1 MLKIF
6 EDLGYKKQVCKT
18 CGQEFYSQVDR
29 DTCGDAPCDEY
40 GFIGNPATDKP
51 YDLYEIQETFR
62 NFLESEGHEPISRYP
77 ILAKR
82 WRDDVFLV
90 GASIF
95 CFQPWVTS
103 GLVEPPAN
111 PLEVEQPSIRLNDVD
126 NVGRTGR
133 HMTCF
138 TMGSHT
144 VINKP
149 DNFIY
154 WEDETIRLCHEFF
167 KSIGI
172 NTEEITFIKSWWKG
186 GGNEGPCYEV
196 CCRGVELATLVFMQY
211 KTLENGDKE
220 EIPIKVVDTGYGLER
235 IAWIS
240 QGTPTAYDACFAP
253 VVDKLKE
260 ITGVEVNED
269 ILARNAEIAGMM
281 DIEDIG
287 DIRDLRQ
294 QVADSLNISLEEYLK
309 NAEPMEAIYIIADH
323 TRCLAFMLADGI
335 IPSNVK
341 EGYLA
346 RLVLR
351 RTIRFMKELDMKE
364 SLSDVMEIQLD
375 FLRKFY
381 PEIDESQEHIMNIIN
396 LEEERYAK
404 TIEKGKKTVKR
415 TIKRLKKEG
424 KTSMPLET
432 LIDLYDAQGMPP
444 ETVEELASGDKD
456 FEVNVPDNFFT
467 IVADSHAEDTK
478 AKKEAFELD
487 CEPTELDFYKDI
499 YQKES
504 DGKIIDVVEKED
516 SVNII
521 LDRTIFYPE
530 GGGQPSD
537 VGIISI
543 EGKIYEVIYAEKLDN
558 VVLHRMAIPGYAKDL
573 SDDEKAE
580 LRAKLLSELKGFI
593 GNEVHMA
600 INWNRRITLARHH
613 TGTHLVIAAARK
625 VLGQHIWQAGAQ
637 KGLERSR
644 IDLSHYKRI
653 SQEELN
659 EIEKLANEYVM
670 MNIDLDINWLTRDEA
685 EKKYGLILYQ
695 GGVVPGSQIRVV
707 KIPGIDVQACA
718 GTHLDRTGEVGP
730 IKINKTERVQDG
742 VERIDFS
749 AGLAAIDSIQNDKEI
764 LRESAG
770 IFSVT
775 NEQLPKTCDR
785 FFSEWKAQ
793 KNEIKKLQKEIANL
807 KVSSLA
813 DNAFELGDL
822 KVLKELMDA
831 DIKELQKKA
840 TDFTDSGKVDLVFI
854 GNNDGKIVGS
864 ASQKAI
870 DSGVQVNAII
880 KEAASVLGGGGGGR
894 PTLAQGAGPNADK
907 MAEALDLAVELL
919 DN

>member
-6 EDLGYKKQVCKT
+6 EELGYKKQFCKE
-18 CGQEFYSQVDR
+18 CGHEFYAQVDS

-40 GFIGNPATDKP
+40 EFIGNPATDKA
-51 YDLYEIQETFR
+51 YDLYEIQKTFR
-62 NFLESEGHEPISRYP
+62 EFLEAEGHEAISRYP

-90 GASIF
+90 GASKF

-149 DNFIY
+149 DAMIY

-172 NTEEITFIKSWWKG
+172 DTKEIRFIKSWWSG

-196 CCRGVELATLVFMQY
+196 CVRGVELATLVFMQY
-211 KTLENGDKE
+211 KTLENGEKE

-253 VVDKLKE
+253 VVNKLKE
-260 ITGVEVNED
+260 ITNVQVNEE
-269 ILARNAEIAGMM
+269 ILARNAQIAGMM
-281 DIEDIG
+281 DIEDVG
-287 DIRDLRQ
+287 DIRELRQ
-294 QVADSLNISLEEYLK
+294 QVADSLGISLDEYLA

-351 RTIRFMKELDMKE
+351 RTIRFMKELNMKE
-364 SLSDVMEIQLD
+364 SLSEVMEIQLD
-375 FLRKFY
+375 FLTKFY
-381 PEIDESQEHIMNIIN
+381 PEIADAQDHIMNIIN

-424 KTSMPLET
+424 KTEMPLET

-444 ETVEELASGDKD
+444 ETVEEMASGDKD
-456 FEVNVPDNFFT
+456 FEVNIPDNFFT
-467 IVADSHAEDTK
+467 IVADMHESDTK
-478 AKKEAFELD
+478 AKKETFELD
-487 CEPTELDFYKDI
+487 LPETDLLFYKDF
-499 YQKES
+499 YQKEA
-504 DGKIIDVVEKED
+504 DALILDVVEKD
-516 SVNII
+516 GAINVI
-521 LDRTIFYPE
+521 LDQTVFYPE

-537 VGIISI
+537 EGIISI
-543 EGKIYEVIYAEKLDN
+543 DGEIYEIEYASKIN
-558 VVLHRMAIPGYAKDL
+558 NIVLHQLAL
-573 SDDEKAE
+573 EEDEKE
-580 LRAKLLSELKGFI
+580 DVLESLREAVGKKTH
-593 GNEVHMA
+593 VA

-613 TGTHLVIAAARK
+613 TGTHIVIAAARK
-625 VLGQHIWQAGAQ
+625 VLGQHIWQAGSQ
-637 KGLERSR
+637 NGLERAR

-653 SQEELN
+653 SQDEID
-659 EIEKLANEYVM
+659 EIEKLANEIVM
-670 MNIDLDINWLTRDEA
+670 QNIDLEIRWLTRDEA
-685 EKKYGLILYQ
+685 EKKYGFRLYQ

-718 GTHLDRTGEVGP
+718 GTHLSRTGEVGP

-749 AGLAAIDSIQNDKEI
+749 SGLAAIDAIQENNLI
-764 LRESAG
+764 LRESSDV
-770 IFSVT
+770 FSVT
-775 NEQLPKTCDR
+775 NDQLPKTCER

-793 KNEIKKLQKEIANL
+793 KNEIEKLQKEIAEL
-807 KVSSLA
+807 KVSGLS
-813 DNAFELGDL
+813 DNIFEINGL
-822 KVLKELMDA
+822 KILKEILA
-831 DIKELQKKA
+831 SDIKELVKIA
-840 TDFTDSGKVDLVFI
+840 TDFSDKGEADIVI
-854 GNNDGKIVGS
+854 MGNNDGKVVVT
-864 ASQKAI
+864 ASSKAI
-870 DSGVQVNAII
+870 DAGYKAGDIVKV
-880 KEAASVLGGGGGGR
+880 AAGVLGGGGGGR
-894 PTLAQGAGPNADK
+894 PTLAQGAGKNADK
-907 MAEALDLAVELL
+907 MSEALDKAIDLL
-919 DN
+919 NE

>member
-6 EDLGYKKQVCKT
+6 EELGYKKQICKE
-18 CGQEFYSQVDR
+18 CGHEFYAQVEC

-40 GFIGNPATDKP
+40 EFIGNPATDKP
-51 YDLYEIQETFR
+51 YDLYEIQKTFR
-62 NFLESEGHEPISRYP
+62 EFLESEGHEAIPRYP

-103 GLVEPPAN
+103 GIVEPPAN

-149 DNFIY
+149 NEMIY

-172 NTEEITFIKSWWKG
+172 DTKEIRFIKSWWSG

-196 CCRGVELATLVFMQY
+196 CVRGVELATLVFMQY
-211 KTLENGDKE
+211 KTLENGERE

-253 VVDKLKE
+253 VVNKLKE
-260 ITGVEVNED
+260 ITNVQVNEE
-269 ILARNAEIAGMM
+269 ILARNAQIAGMM
-281 DIEDIG
+281 DIEDVG
-287 DIRDLRQ
+287 DIRELRQ
-294 QVADSLNISLEEYLK
+294 QVADSLGISLDEYLS

-364 SLSDVMEIQLD
+364 SLSEVMEIQLD
-375 FLRKFY
+375 FLTKFY
-381 PEIDESQEHIMNIIN
+381 PEIADAQDHIMNIIN

-415 TIKRLKKEG
+415 TIKKLKKEG
-424 KTSMPLET
+424 KTEMPLET

-444 ETVEELASGDKD
+444 ETVEEMASGDAD
-456 FEVNVPDNFFT
+456 FEVNIPDNFFT
-467 IVADSHAEDTK
+467 IVADMHESDVK
-478 AKKEAFELD
+478 AKKETFELD
-487 CEPTELDFYKDI
+487 LDETDLLFYKDF
-499 YQKES
+499 YQKEA
-504 DGKIIDVVEKED
+504 DAKILDVVEKED
-516 SVNII
+516 TVNII
-521 LDRTIFYPE
+521 LDQTVFYPE

-543 EGKIYEVIYAEKLDN
+543 DGKIYEIEYASKVN
-558 VVLHRMAIPGYAKDL
+558 NIVLHQVAVKE
-573 SDDEKAE
+573 DEKE
-580 LRAKLLSELKGFI
+580 EVLKTLKAAVGKMTHI
-593 GNEVHMA
+593 A

-613 TGTHLVIAAARK
+613 TGTHIVIASARK
-625 VLGQHIWQAGAQ
+625 ILGSHIWQAGSQ
-637 KGLERSR
+637 NGLERAR

-653 SQEELN
+653 SQEEID
-659 EIEKLANEYVM
+659 EIEKLANEIVM
-670 MNIDLDINWLTRDEA
+670 QNIDLDIRWLTRDEA
-685 EKKYGLILYQ
+685 EKEYGFKLYQ

-718 GTHLDRTGEVGP
+718 GTHLSRTGEVGP

-749 AGLAAIDSIQNDKEI
+749 SGLAAIDAIQEDNVI
-764 LRESAG
+764 LRESADV
-770 IFSVT
+770 FSVT
-775 NEQLPKTCDR
+775 NDQLPKTCER
-785 FFSEWKAQ
+785 FFTEWKAQ
-793 KNEIKKLQKEIANL
+793 KNEIEKLQKEIAEL
-807 KVSSLA
+807 KVSGLS
-813 DNAFELGDL
+813 DNIVEVNGL
-822 KVLKELMDA
+822 KVLKEILSS
-831 DIKELQKKA
+831 DIKELVKIA
-840 TDFTDSGKVDLVFI
+840 TDFTDNGEADVVI
-854 GNNDGKIVGS
+854 MGNNDGKIVVT
-864 ASQKAI
+864 ASSNAI
-870 DSGVQVNAII
+870 DAGYKAGDIVKV
-880 KEAASVLGGGGGGR
+880 AAQVLGGGGGGR
-894 PTLAQGAGPNADK
+894 PTLAQGAGKN
-907 MAEALDLAVELL
+907 AEAMPEALEKAVDILKE
-919 DN
+919 